1 MRSRFLALAFI
12 FIASSISIQS
22 QVEVTV
28 SVVARGLYHPLGMA
42 LLPDGGLLIAE
53 AGNRKDDW
61 SAGVSLLT
69 ADGAL
74 GRLISGFPGGRVLGD
89 LLASLPL
96 AVSPDGSTIYVGHF
110 NAQRLY
116 TLAAG
121 QAAELPEMPFL
132 PHELGSAMAGMNN
145 VFFLHPFDITFDA
158 AGSPLVSDALS
169 NSLVIAG
176 EHDARQLFH
185 QFGDLDMPNH
195 PKGRLEAVPR
205 GLTRLGDDYYVALFG
220 GCPHAVN
227 SGELVALNAD
237 RKQRTVVDS
246 LNLPID
252 VAVDAAGNIWILE
265 FATVVPNAPCFS
277 YSSFQGHSG
286 RLSRIRTDGMFETV
300 VENLDFPG
308 AVLPLPDG
316 SLYISEVFAGRILH
330 IQFDAEPPAIKRFP
344 PLAATGDAPSA
355 SDVAIHDAD
364 AILRDVID
372 RYQLSAY
379 PGRERIEAD
388 SELTQLGRDLF
399 FDPILS
405 GDENISCATC
415 HHPAF
420 AMTDGRV
427 LPIGAGGIGLG
438 AERFFD
444 SRIPRKSNTHH
455 EFMDDT
461 SSPLIGHFIPRNSQ
475 TILNSALLRVQ
486 FWDGRVEKYDE
497 TDTVQTQEEAVNALG
512 LTDLLLAQAL
522 FPMTSEREMAGV
534 SLGDKRP
541 AAIRDI
547 LVKRLQNNALYAAR
561 FESVFG
567 RGEIEPLHV
576 AKAIAAFERQLILTD
591 SPWDDYIAGDSGALS
606 KQQKR
611 GALLFFGALNPTM
624 NCASCHSGDLF
635 TDQKFYNL
643 LIPQIG
649 PGKENGASGLEDF
662 GRANVSFDYR
672 DQYKFRTPGLRN
684 IELTAPYFHSGAYQ
698 TLRDAVWHHA
708 DVWTANMVYDAQT
721 HLPPAFH
728 GQLLPHNFEAQTH
741 SLAPQL
747 AVSLP
752 LNEEDVT
759 DLVAFMRS
767 LTDPAARDLS
777 HLLPTEVPSGLPLDP
792 LPTES

>member
-1 MRSRFLALAFI
+1 MS
-12 FIASSISIQS
+12 
-22 QVEVTV
+22 
-28 SVVARGLYHPLGMA
+28 
-42 LLPDGGLLIAE
+42 
-53 AGNRKDDW
+53 
-61 SAGVSLLT
+61 
-69 ADGAL
+69 
-74 GRLISGFPGGRVLGD
+74 
-89 LLASLPL
+89 
-96 AVSPDGSTIYVGHF
+96 
-110 NAQRLY
+110 
-116 TLAAG
+116 
-121 QAAELPEMPFL
+121 FL
-132 PHELGSAMAGMNN
+132 PHELGRAMAGHAGMDH

-158 AGSPLVSDALS
+158 TGSPLVSDASS

-185 QFGDLDMPNH
+185 QFDDLDMPNH
-195 PKGRLEAVPR
+195 LKGRLEAVPR

-220 GCPHAVN
+220 GCPHSAN
-227 SGELVALNAD
+227 SGELVALDAD

-252 VAVDAAGNIWILE
+252 VAVDAVGNIWILE

-277 YSSFQGHSG
+277 YNSFQAHSG
-286 RLSRIRTDGMFETV
+286 RLSRIRTNGMFETV

-308 AVLPLPDG
+308 AMLPLPDG

-330 IQFDAEPPAIKRFP
+330 IQFDTEPPAIKRFP
-344 PLAATGDAPSA
+344 PLAAAEDAPPV

-364 AILRDVID
+364 AVLRDVID
-372 RYQLSAY
+372 HYQLSAY

-427 LPIGAGGIGLG
+427 LPIGVGGIGLG

-461 SSPLIGHFIPRNSQ
+461 SGPLVGHFIPRNSQ

-512 LTDLLLAQAL
+512 
-522 FPMTSEREMAGV
+522 
-534 SLGDKRP
+534 
-541 AAIRDI
+541 
-547 LVKRLQNNALYAAR
+547 
-561 FESVFG
+561 
-567 RGEIEPLHV
+567 
-576 AKAIAAFERQLILTD
+576 
-591 SPWDDYIAGDSGALS
+591 
-606 KQQKR
+606 
-611 GALLFFGALNPTM
+611 
-624 NCASCHSGDLF
+624 CHSGDLF

-672 DQYKFRTPGLRN
+672 DQYKFRTPSLRN

-698 TLRDAVWHHA
+698 TLWDAVWHHA
-708 DVWTANMVYDAQT
+708 DVWTANMVYDPQT

-728 GQLLPHNFEAQTH
+728 GQLLSHNFEAQAH

-759 DLVAFMRS
+759 DLVDFMRS

-777 HLLPTEVPSGLPLDP
+777 HLLPAEVPSGLPLDP